1 MMITLTEQ
9 AIQKLKKNLNKQSE
23 STVVKI
29 GIKKSGC
36 TGYAYVMEYVEI
48 DETQSLTRHEFGDI
62 DIYIDPK
69 HNVFL
74 EGMTIDF
81 QKKGLNEMFEFINP
95 NESARCGCGT
105 SFSI

>member
-9 AIQKLKKNLNKQSE
+9 ATQKLKKNLDKQPE

-48 DETQSLTRHEFGDI
+48 DETQSLTKHELGGI

-74 EGMTIDF
+74 EGMTVDF

-95 NESARCGCGT
+95 NESARCGCGE
-105 SFSI
+105 SFTI